1 MDIAFITPEITPYSR
16 ATELGD
22 VCAALPKA
30 LRGTGHRVTV
40 ISPFWSDVD
49 QANRSL
55 ARRLTAIETKLLV
68 DAPPAAHVV
77 FDGRT
82 TGGVDLV
89 FLAQA
94 ERFGQVT
101 SAAFGALS
109 ARERMLAA
117 LDFSIAAVELLC
129 QRDPKPDI
137 VHAHGYFAAAALP
150 LVREKLPGA
159 LTVLSVHDLAE
170 RGALDTSMLSNVRL
184 PDAVAEAAGA
194 RPSLLRAGIRA
205 AQRVITSSTADA
217 RALVAEQPE
226 LDGKLIAIAHGADS
240 ARINPAS
247 DALIPA
253 RYDAVELGGKQRCK
267 DALQYAAGLPL
278 RADVPLFMVAG
289 DLRDGAALAGTL
301 AGVLR
306 NDVQVVIFGA
316 DAAAAGALAELSAQ
330 YGERLKLLEGGGSS
344 APPAG
349 GDERALHSAIAG
361 ADFALLPS
369 RTTALG
375 DVHLWALRYGA
386 LPVAVQDDRSADTL
400 VDCDAALESGNAFLS
415 SASELAATAQRATAA
430 FANGAAFEKLR
441 RRVMRTDIS
450 WERAA
455 RRYEHAYKSFR

>member
-40 ISPFWSDVD
+40 ISPLWSDVD
-49 QANRSL
+49 PSGRSF
-55 ARRLTAIETKLLV
+55 ARRLTAIETKLLI
-68 DAPPAAHVV
+68 DAPGAAHVV

-94 ERFGQVT
+94 ERFGQVAS
-101 SAAFGALS
+101 SAFAALS

-137 VHAHGYFAAAALP
+137 VHAHGYFAAAALA
-150 LVREKLPGA
+150 LVREKLPSA
-159 LTVLSVHDLAE
+159 ATVLSVHDLTE

-205 AQRVITSSTADA
+205 AQRVITSSAADA
-217 RALVAEQPE
+217 RTLATEQPE
-226 LDGKLIAIAHGADS
+226 LDGKLMAIAPGADS
-240 ARINPAS
+240 SRINPAS

-253 RYDAVELGGKQRCK
+253 RFDAVELGGKQRCK

-278 RADVPLFMVAG
+278 RADVPLFVVAG
-289 DLRDGAALAGTL
+289 DLRDGAALASTL

-316 DAAAAGALAELSAQ
+316 DAAAAGALTELCGQ
-330 YGERLKLLEGGGSS
+330 YGERLKLLEGG
-344 APPAG
+344 
-349 GDERALHSAIAG
+349 DERALHAAIAG

-369 RTTALG
+369 RTVTLG

-386 LPVAVQDDRSADTL
+386 LPVATQDDRNADTL

-415 SASELAATAQRATAA
+415 SAEELSATAQRATAA

-441 RRVMRTDIS
+441 RRVMRTDVS

-455 RRYEHAYKSFR
+455 RRYEHAYKTLR

>member
-30 LRGTGHRVTV
+30 LRGTAHRVTV
-40 ISPFWSDVD
+40 ISPLWSDVD
-49 QANRSL
+49 PSNRAL

-68 DAPPAAHVV
+68 DAPAAAHVV

-82 TGGVDLV
+82 TGGVDIV

-94 ERFGQVT
+94 ERFGQVG
-101 SAAFGALS
+101 SAAFHALP
-109 ARERMLAA
+109 ARDRMLAA

-129 QRDPKPDI
+129 QRDPKPEI
-137 VHAHGYFAAAALP
+137 VHAHGWFAAAALA
-150 LVREKLPGA
+150 LVREKLPGVS
-159 LTVLSVHDLAE
+159 TVLSVHDLGE

-194 RPSLLRAGIRA
+194 RPSLLRAGTRA
-205 AQRVITSSTADA
+205 AHRVITSSVADA
-217 RALVAEQPE
+217 KALAAEQPE

-253 RYDAVELGGKQRCK
+253 RFDAVELGGKQRCK

-278 RADVPLFMVAG
+278 RADVPLFVVAG
-289 DLRDGAALAGTL
+289 DLRDGAALAATL

-306 NDVQVVIFGA
+306 NDVQIVIFGA
-316 DAAAAGALAELSAQ
+316 DAAAAGALAELTAQ
-330 YGERLKLLEGGGSS
+330 YGERLKLLEGR
-344 APPAG
+344 
-349 GDERALHSAIAG
+349 DQRALHAAVAG

-369 RTTALG
+369 RTPQLG
-375 DVHLWALRYGA
+375 DLHLFALRYGA
-386 LPVAVQDDRSADTL
+386 LPVAVQDDRTADTL
-400 VDCDAALESGNAFLS
+400 VDCDAALESGNAFLGS
-415 SASELAATAQRATAA
+415 SSELTSTAQRATAA
-430 FANGAAFEKLR
+430 FSNGPSFEKLR
-441 RRVMRTDIS
+441 RRVMRTDVS

-455 RRYEHAYKSFR
+455 RRYEHAYKTLK

>member
-16 ATELGD
+16 ASELGD

-30 LRGTGHRVTV
+30 LRGTAHRVTV
-40 ISPFWSDVD
+40 ISPLWSDVD
-49 QANRSL
+49 PGNRSL
-55 ARRLTAIETKLLV
+55 ARRLTAIETQLLI
-68 DAPPAAHVV
+68 DAPPATHVV

-82 TGGVDLV
+82 TGGVDIV
-89 FLAQA
+89 FLAQS
-94 ERFGQVT
+94 ERFGKVT
-101 SAAFGALS
+101 SAGFAALS
-109 ARERMLAA
+109 PRERMLAA

-159 LTVLSVHDLAE
+159 ATVLSVHDLAE
-170 RGALDTSMLSNVRL
+170 RGALEPSMLSGVRL

-226 LDGKLIAIAHGADS
+226 LDGKLLAIAHGADS
-240 ARINPAS
+240 ARINPTS

-278 RADVPLFMVAG
+278 RADVPVFAVAG
-289 DLRDGAALAGTL
+289 DLRASESAALVETL
-301 AGVLR
+301 SGVLR

-316 DAAAAGALAELSAQ
+316 DAAVSAALADLAGQ
-330 YGERLKLLEGGGSS
+330 YGERLKLLE
-344 APPAG
+344 AR
-349 GDERALHSAIAG
+349 DERTLHVAIAG
-361 ADFALLPS
+361 ADFTLIPGRSVL
-369 RTTALG
+369 LG
-375 DVHLWALRYGA
+375 DLHLWGLRYGA
-386 LPVAVQDDRSADTL
+386 LPIAANDDRTADTL
-400 VDCDAALESGNAFLS
+400 VDCDAALESGNAFLC
-415 SASELAATAQRATAA
+415 APADLVNTAQRATAA
-430 FANGAAFEKLR
+430 FANGEAFEKLR
-441 RRVMRTDIS
+441 RRVMRTDVS

-455 RRYEHAYKSFR
+455 RRYELAYKSLK